1 MLQDTPAET
10 DDFFLPFAAKT
21 VGFNLAVAQPRVGGP
36 FVCQPDSHVR
46 MHPPEATLQEM
57 VVKNVVKPQVTPV
70 LGIKCVAVPDE
81 KIFPVDAERFIAGME
96 DDATLP
102 GQIPESPDV
111 MVAGKKMHWN
121 PLVCKFTDLARK
133 RTCPWGTARLYSNQK
148 SKISPNRKS
157 IPQSGRILSNHSTI
171 CNSRSRLSFNT
182 GAPKWRSERK

>member
-96 DDATLP
+96 DDAALP

-121 PLVCKFTDLARK
+121 PLVCKFTDFGKETDMPL
-133 RTCPWGTARLYSNQK
+133 GH
-148 SKISPNRKS
+148 SPFILKPEVEN
-157 IPQSGRILSNHSTI
+157 IPQQEKHPAIRANPL
-171 CNSRSRLSFNT
+171 
-182 GAPKWRSERK
+182 